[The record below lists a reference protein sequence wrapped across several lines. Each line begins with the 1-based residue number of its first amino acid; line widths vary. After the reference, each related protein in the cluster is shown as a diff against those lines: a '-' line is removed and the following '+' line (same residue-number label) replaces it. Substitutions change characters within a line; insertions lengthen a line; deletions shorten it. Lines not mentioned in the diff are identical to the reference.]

1 MPEATLAI
9 EASQASASVA
19 VRRAPGAP
27 VRELPV
33 PAPERERDH
42 LMAVID
48 AAFRAEGLSPADLG
62 LVAVS
67 CGPGGFTG
75 LRVACATAKALA
87 ESVGCRLVAVPSALS
102 AARAL
107 AALGRLPD
115 GPCTVVLAAKGADAW
130 CSEVTVSA
138 GMPAERSAGLS
149 DRLPD
154 GPGPVV
160 ADEHL
165 PAAWTAEATRR
176 GLVRPAWSAAACL
189 SVGEGLA
196 ASGALADPLRLG
208 PVYPRPAEA
217 VTLWEARHGGG
228 NRPPGGTG

>member
-1 MPEATLAI
+1 MPDAILAI
-9 EASQASASVA
+9 EASQAAASVA

-27 VRELPV
+27 ARELPV

-48 AAFRAEGLSPADLG
+48 AAFRAEGLSPSDLG

-107 AALGRLPD
+107 ATLGRLPD
-115 GPCTVVLAAKGADAW
+115 GPCTVVLASKGSDAW
-130 CSEVTVSA
+130 CSEITVSA
-138 GMPAERSAGLS
+138 AMPVERHAGLR

-154 GPGPVV
+154 GAGPVV

-165 PAAWTAEATRR
+165 PAAWAAEATRR
-176 GLVRPAWSAAACL
+176 GLLRPAWSAEACL
-189 SVGEGLA
+189 AVGEALA
-196 ASGALADPLRLG
+196 ASGAMSDPLRLG
-208 PVYPRPAEA
+208 PVYPRPPEA
-217 VTLWEARHGGG
+217 VALWEARHGGG
-228 NRPPGGTG
+228 NRVVGGTG